1 MVMNPTT
8 ERQLNR
14 VVVTGMG
21 IVSPVGSTI
30 TSAWENI
37 VNGVCG
43 IRSISDYDAS
53 ALPVTF
59 RGAVSGFDSERYL
72 TRKEA
77 RKMDAFIHYGL
88 AAGIQAIEA
97 SGLDFSDE
105 ALAKRSGVFIGSGIG
120 GLPGM
125 LSGYK
130 TFLEKGARW
139 ISPFYVPGNIINM
152 ISGNLSIRYGLKG
165 PNLATA
171 TACASG
177 THSIAQ
183 AYRMIQHGD
192 AEVMVTGGAEMAGN
206 AMGIAGFA
214 AAKALSTRNDSPEIA
229 SRPWDKD
236 RDGFVLGDGA
246 GVIVLETLANAQKR
260 GATIYGEIIGIGMS
274 GDAFHITAAHPQG
287 DGAACC
293 MKLALEDAG
302 IAQQEVDYI
311 NAHGTSTPIGDLA
324 ETHAVKQVFGDYAY
338 KLVMSSTKSMTGHT
352 LGAAGGLEAIFTLL
366 ALNEQIIPP
375 TLNLDTPSEGC
386 DLDYCP
392 QTARQSRI
400 NIAMSNSFG
409 FGGTNGTLI
418 FRRI

>member
-1 MVMNPTT
+1 MNPTT

-21 IVSPVGSTI
+21 IVSPVGSSI

-37 VNGVCG
+37 VNGVSG
-43 IRSISDYDAS
+43 IRLISDYDAS

-59 RGAVSGFDSERYL
+59 RGSVSGFDPERYL
-72 TRKEA
+72 MRKEI

-88 AAGIQAIEA
+88 AAGIEAIEN

-105 ALAKRSGVFIGSGIG
+105 ALAEKSGVFIGSGIG

-139 ISPFYVPGNIINM
+139 VSPFYVPGNIINM

-192 AEVMVTGGAEMAGN
+192 ADIMITGGAEMAGN

-214 AAKALSTRNDSPEIA
+214 AAKALSTRNNSPETA
-229 SRPWDKD
+229 SRPWDKE

-246 GVIVLETLANAQKR
+246 GVIVLETLANAQNR
-260 GATIYGEIIGIGMS
+260 GATIYGEIIGMGMS

-293 MKLALEDAG
+293 MKLALQDAG
-302 IAQQEVDYI
+302 IDPQEIDYI

-324 ETHAVKQVFGDYAY
+324 ETNAVKQVFGDYAY
-338 KLVMSSTKSMTGHT
+338 QLVMSSTKSMTGHA

-366 ALNEQIIPP
+366 TLNEQVIPP
-375 TLNLDTPSEGC
+375 TLNLDTPSEDC

-392 QTARQSRI
+392 QTARQSKL

>member
-1 MVMNPTT
+1 MNPTT
-8 ERQLNR
+8 TRCLHR

-30 TSAWENI
+30 ASAWHNLTNA
-37 VNGVCG
+37 VSG
-43 IRSISDYDAS
+43 IRPISDYDTS

-59 RGAVSGFDSERYL
+59 RGAVSGFDPGSYL
-72 TRKEA
+72 TPKEA
-77 RKMDAFIHYGL
+77 RKMDPFIHYGM
-88 AAGIQAIEA
+88 AAGIQAIA
-97 SGLDFSDE
+97 SSGLDFSDE
-105 ALAKRSGVFIGSGIG
+105 ALAAKSGVFIGSGIG

-130 TFLEKGARW
+130 TFLEKGARR
-139 ISPFYVPGNIINM
+139 ISPFYVPSNIINM

-177 THSIAQ
+177 THCIAQ

-192 AEVMVTGGAEMAGN
+192 AEVMITGGAEMAGN

-214 AAKALSTRNDSPEIA
+214 AAKALSTRNDSPESA

-246 GVIVLETLANAQKR
+246 GVIVLETLANARKR
-260 GATIYGEIIGIGMS
+260 GAIVYGELIGMGMS
-274 GDAFHITAAHPQG
+274 GDAYHITATHPEG

-293 MKLALEDAG
+293 MNLALQDAG
-302 IAQQEVDYI
+302 IDPHEVDYI

-324 ETHAVKQVFGDYAY
+324 ETKAVKQVFGDHAY
-338 KLVMSSTKSMTGHT
+338 RLVMSSTKSMTGHA

-366 ALNEQIIPP
+366 ALNEQVIPP
-375 TLNLDTPSEGC
+375 TLNLDTPDEDC

-392 QTARQSRI
+392 QTARRAKLD
-400 NIAMSNSFG
+400 IAMSNSFG